1 MRVLLVIVI
10 LAGFVYV
17 MKGDDPADVQGKVS
31 TTLSNFLPVL
41 KRNDDA
47 AIRNRGLT
55 RSPDEAAVQ
64 MASSP
69 DGHAEEL
76 VLDVIDNAKSELDV
90 AAYEFTD
97 RRIAEHL
104 ITRARDGV
112 TVRIVLDR
120 SQLTARG
127 SKLPMVAEAGIP
139 VRIDTAVLLMHDKLI
154 IADRENTQTGSM
166 NYTEA
171 GAHQNAENVL
181 VVWHHRGNAEQARAI
196 WTRLWNESKP
206 YHAD

>member
-1 MRVLLVIVI
+1 MRLLLVIAI
-10 LAGFVYV
+10 LAGFIYV
-17 MKGDDPADVQGKVS
+17 MKGDDPGDMQGKVS

-41 KRNDDA
+41 KHTDDG

-55 RSPDEAAVQ
+55 RTPDDAAVQ

-76 VLDVIDNAKSELDV
+76 VLDVIDSAKSELDV

-104 ITRARDGV
+104 IARAHDGV
-112 TVRIVLDR
+112 AVRIVLDR
-120 SQLTARG
+120 SQLTGQG
-127 SKLPMVAEAGIP
+127 SKLQMVAAAGIP
-139 VRIDTAVLLMHDKLI
+139 VRIDTAVPRMHNKLI
-154 IADRENTQTGSM
+154 VADRENTQTGSM

-171 GAHQNAENVL
+171 GAHQNAENVI
-181 VVWHHRGNAEQARAI
+181 VVWHHRGNAEQARAM
-196 WTRLWNESKP
+196 WMRLWNESKP
-206 YHAD
+206 YQAG